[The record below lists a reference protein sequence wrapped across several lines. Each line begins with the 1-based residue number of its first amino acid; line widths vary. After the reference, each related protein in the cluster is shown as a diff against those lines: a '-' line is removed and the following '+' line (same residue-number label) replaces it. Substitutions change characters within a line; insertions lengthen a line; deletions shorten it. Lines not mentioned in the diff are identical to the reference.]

1 MYMKIQPFWKE
12 KIFKLCNF
20 RPRTT
25 CTSISQPQQE
35 HPNPTYT
42 PLPCSR
48 TFLFLKDFLAFPRP
62 HQTWVTLR
70 QLFHVEYDWLTS
82 WSDVLLLLSL
92 LFSVRLQGSEF
103 RRRMAHELHPGSVRG
118 SVHMHGFSNCVMHG
132 QTVCAQQPNIQEL
145 AERNKINMNLLLT
158 KRLFLDNRVP
168 IFQCF
173 SFHFFSC
180 QNLFVVKCMHA
191 RTLVISYLL

>member
-1 MYMKIQPFWKE
+1 MKIQPFWWKE

-20 RPRTT
+20 RPRTS

-42 PLPCSR
+42 PLPCSFSCFSTTASNLGHSEA
-48 TFLFLKDFLAFPRP
+48 TFLRWIWLVDFLIWCASSFISP
-62 HQTWVTLR
+62 
-70 QLFHVEYDWLTS
+70 
-82 WSDVLLLLSL
+82 
-92 LFSVRLQGSEF
+92 FSVRLQGSEF

-118 SVHMHGFSNCVMHG
+118 SVHMHGVSNCVMHG
-132 QTVCAQQPNIQEL
+132 QTVCAQQPNVQEL

-158 KRLFLDNRVP
+158 KRFFLDNRVP

-173 SFHFFSC
+173 SFFHLFFFYTKIC
-180 QNLFVVKCMHA
+180 
-191 RTLVISYLL
+191 

>member
-1 MYMKIQPFWKE
+1 MHLYLPTPTRTSQSHLYPPPVLKNFFV
-12 KIFKLCNF
+12 FKRFSCF
-20 RPRTT
+20 STT
-25 CTSISQPQQE
+25 ASNLGHTE
-35 HPNPTYT
+35 ATF
-42 PLPCSR
+42 SR
-48 TFLFLKDFLAFPRP
+48 WIRLVDFLIWCVSSFVSP
-62 HQTWVTLR
+62 
-70 QLFHVEYDWLTS
+70 F
-82 WSDVLLLLSL
+82 
-92 LFSVRLQGSEF
+92 FSVRLQGSEF

-118 SVHMHGFSNCVMHG
+118 SVHMHGVSNCVMHG

>member
-118 SVHMHGFSNCVMHG
+118 SVHMHGVSNCVMHG

-158 KRLFLDNRVP
+158 KRFFLDNRVP

-173 SFHFFSC
+173 SFFHLFFFYTKIC
-180 QNLFVVKCMHA
+180 
-191 RTLVISYLL
+191 